1 MIPQFWQTISFLEKF
16 ACSGVELWLVKS
28 FALCY
33 NRITGTAHD
42 SEGVVCYMLT
52 ADFFWKLFEATGSIT
67 AYLLYR
73 ELVSHVQ

>member
-1 MIPQFWQTISFLEKF
+1 
-16 ACSGVELWLVKS
+16 
-28 FALCY
+28 
-33 NRITGTAHD
+33 
-42 SEGVVCYMLT
+42 MLT